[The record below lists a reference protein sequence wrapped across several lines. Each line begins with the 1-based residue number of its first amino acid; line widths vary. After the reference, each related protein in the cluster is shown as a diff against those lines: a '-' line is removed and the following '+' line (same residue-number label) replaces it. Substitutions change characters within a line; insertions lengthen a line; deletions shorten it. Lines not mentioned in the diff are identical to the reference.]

1 LANQPFYSLV
11 TSRRVMSKVFTI
23 TEGLENLGALRTGG
37 QGSVYKG
44 KRQGILYSAIKLLPT
59 PIMSESEDDRGYR
72 NFQNEVAKLQ
82 KVNEQ
87 PNPHVVKMRSFG
99 LTDSGSFP
107 FIEMEYIEGPDLC
120 DLLQPPHD
128 PVFSLKELIKVAN
141 QLADALAHC
150 HKVGVK
156 HGDIKSNNVKYN
168 VNTGNYLL
176 LDFGLAILTD
186 EQRRS
191 SVRHAGAVEFMAPE
205 QHEGEMLPQTDVYS
219 YGVVLYELLTGQV
232 PFLLNGNGETA
243 RNAVM
248 VAHLEQAVPDPIT
261 RRILRLPA
269 GWDEEKRK
277 QEIAVPQ
284 WLLQVIT
291 RCLEKEPDRRY
302 KDGIEL
308 QQALTEGSL
317 TAAESHHLPASAQIE
332 ATALQEEN
340 ERLQTELLQ
349 YRQKEEQHE
358 KQLSSLQSVALAAG
372 GRYNA
377 EKGLYESNKD
387 IVHLPKRWF
396 VGLAGAAALFMA
408 LFSFS
413 FFSKSKVP
421 ASTESSAVKV
431 DENYKSPFVFLSK
444 RYQDSAKAVYTKPPV
459 KQAAFKSADQRSVPP
474 GWVKHRKELKG
485 KHRKKFLG
493 IF

>member
-1 LANQPFYSLV
+1 
-11 TSRRVMSKVFTI
+11 MSKVFTI

-44 KRQGILYSAIKLLPT
+44 KRQGTLYSAIKLLPT

-248 VAHLEQAVPDPIT
+248 VAHLEQAVPEPIT

-317 TAAESHHLPASAQIE
+317 MAAESHHLSAYVE

-340 ERLQTELLQ
+340 ERLQAELLQ
-349 YRQKEEQHE
+349 YKQKEEQHE

-372 GRYNA
+372 GRFNA
-377 EKGLYESNKD
+377 AKGLYEANKD

-396 VGLAGAAALFMA
+396 VGLAGVAALFIV

-413 FFSKSKVP
+413 FFSKSKV
-421 ASTESSAVKV
+421 SAANTGVEVTKV
-431 DENYKSPFVFLSK
+431 DEDYKSPFVFLSK
-444 RYQDSAKAVYTKPPV
+444 RYQDSVKAVYTKPV
-459 KQAAFKSADQRSVPP
+459 VQLASLKAAEQRGGPP
-474 GWVKHRKELKG
+474 GWARHHKKFKG
-485 KHRKKFLG
+485 KHHKKFLG